1 MLRSR
6 KSASN
11 TLAIPV
17 RWNGS
22 PKCSGVWAAMQEYA
36 GRVSH
41 SLQTAAEYIY
51 FVFGQRS
58 MKTPPE
64 RTLLRL
70 LHHNWNRKTLTT
82 VSYIC
87 EHFLFKGCFSDV
99 RVIGLDKVKR
109 KADSGKR
116 LIFIPDHQSEYDWQ
130 LLQSKFFLADIKTV
144 IQAGDNLFIG
154 PLDPILRGC
163 GAFMSIR
170 ESRSFYSSHWLYNFS
185 AKYLGKRPIV
195 IDRDAYSRLY
205 LKQLERIFGKEGYNL
220 LVFPG
225 YETDPYSGEVKY
237 GRSYSGMFNPLSP
250 YIFITVSR
258 VLRELGIK
266 DAEYVPVSISYE
278 RVPEDVLFRE
288 FRAKT
293 HSTKMA
299 KYIYDHYYTF
309 FKAPFS
315 KEIHQE
321 KSRVCVKFGEGIPTD
336 FSGRAREFAE
346 TVRYEIAKLTRVYES
361 TLIFHS
367 IDNRFTLSKRDLKLN
382 VVHNIRKLQS
392 LNIDCSPLYSTAER
406 FMSVDTMLKRV
417 EDLFNFRERPV
428 VPLKSYITLEHDRN
442 EVFIHNPHLAAYY
455 GNKLHYILNK
465 S

>member
-1 MLRSR
+1 
-6 KSASN
+6 
-11 TLAIPV
+11 
-17 RWNGS
+17 
-22 PKCSGVWAAMQEYA
+22 
-36 GRVSH
+36 
-41 SLQTAAEYIY
+41 
-51 FVFGQRS
+51 

-82 VSYIC
+82 VAYIC
-87 EHFLFKGCFSDV
+87 EHYLFKGCFSNV

-116 LIFIPDHQSEYDWQ
+116 LIFIPDHQSEYDWT
-130 LLQSKFFLADIKTV
+130 LLQSKLFLADIKTV

-154 PLDPILRGC
+154 PLDPVLRGC

-170 ESRSFYSSHWLYNFS
+170 RSRSFYSSHWLYNLS
-185 AKYLGKRPIV
+185 AIV
-195 IDRDAYSRLY
+195 IDRDVYSRLY
-205 LKQLERIFGKEGYNL
+205 LKQLKRIFGKEGYNL

-250 YIFITVSR
+250 YVFISVSR

-293 HSTKMA
+293 RRPGMA

-315 KEIHQE
+315 KELHQE
-321 KSRVCVKFGEGIPTD
+321 KSRVCIKFGEGIPTD
-336 FSGRAREFAE
+336 FGGRARDFAE
-346 TVRYEIAKLTRVYES
+346 TARYEIAKLTRVYES

-367 IDNRFTLSKRDLKLN
+367 IGNRFTLPKRDLKLN

-406 FMSVDTMLKRV
+406 FTSLDTMLKRV
-417 EDLFNFRERPV
+417 EALFNFRETPV
-428 VPLKSYITLEHDRN
+428 VPLKSYLTLEHDRN

-455 GNKLHYILNK
+455 GNKLNYILSK
-465 S
+465 T

>member
-1 MLRSR
+1 
-6 KSASN
+6 
-11 TLAIPV
+11 
-17 RWNGS
+17 
-22 PKCSGVWAAMQEYA
+22 
-36 GRVSH
+36 
-41 SLQTAAEYIY
+41 
-51 FVFGQRS
+51 

-70 LHHNWNRKTLTT
+70 LHHNWNRRTLTT
-82 VSYIC
+82 VAYIC
-87 EHFLFKGCFSDV
+87 EHYLFKGCFSNV

-130 LLQSKFFLADIKTV
+130 LLQSRLFLADIKTV

-154 PLDPILRGC
+154 PLDPVLRGC

-170 ESRSFYSSHWLYNFS
+170 ESRSFYSSHWLYNLS

-195 IDRDAYSRLY
+195 IDRELYTKLYS
-205 LKQLERIFGKEGYNL
+205 KQLERILGKEGYNL

-225 YETDPYSGEVKY
+225 YETDPYSGQVKY

-250 YIFITVSR
+250 YVFISVSR

-293 HSTKMA
+293 HSSRMA

-315 KEIHQE
+315 KELHQE
-321 KSRVCVKFGEGIPTD
+321 KSRVCIKFGEGIPTD
-336 FSGRAREFAE
+336 FSDRAREFAE

-367 IDNRFTLSKRDLKLN
+367 IENRFSLPKRDLKLN
-382 VVHNIRKLQS
+382 AVHNIRKLQS

-406 FMSVDTMLKRV
+406 FMSLDTMLKRV
-417 EDLFNFRERPV
+417 ENLFNFRERPV
-428 VPLKSYITLEHDRN
+428 VPLKSYLTLEHDRN

-455 GNKLHYILNK
+455 GNKLQYILSK
-465 S
+465 T

>member
-1 MLRSR
+1 
-6 KSASN
+6 
-11 TLAIPV
+11 
-17 RWNGS
+17 
-22 PKCSGVWAAMQEYA
+22 
-36 GRVSH
+36 
-41 SLQTAAEYIY
+41 
-51 FVFGQRS
+51 

-82 VSYIC
+82 VAYIC
-87 EHFLFKGCFSDV
+87 EHYLFKGCFSNV

-130 LLQSKFFLADIKTV
+130 LLQSKLFLADIKTV

-154 PLDPILRGC
+154 PLDPVLRGC

-170 ESRSFYSSHWLYNFS
+170 ESRSFYSTHWLYNLS
-185 AKYLGKRPIV
+185 VKYLGKRPIV
-195 IDRDAYSRLY
+195 IDRELYTKLYS
-205 LKQLERIFGKEGYNL
+205 KQLERILGKEGYNL

-225 YETDPYSGEVKY
+225 YETDPYSGQVKY

-250 YIFITVSR
+250 YVFISVSR

-293 HSTKMA
+293 HSSRMA

-315 KEIHQE
+315 KELHQE
-321 KSRVCVKFGEGIPTD
+321 KSRVCIKFGEGIPTD
-336 FSGRAREFAE
+336 FSDRAREFAE

-367 IDNRFTLSKRDLKLN
+367 IENRFSLPKRDLKLN
-382 VVHNIRKLQS
+382 AVHNIRKLQS

-406 FMSVDTMLKRV
+406 FMSLDTMLKRV
-417 EDLFNFRERPV
+417 ENLFNFRERPV
-428 VPLKSYITLEHDRN
+428 VPLKSYLTLEHDRN

-455 GNKLHYILNK
+455 GNKLNYILSK
-465 S
+465 T

>member
-1 MLRSR
+1 
-6 KSASN
+6 
-11 TLAIPV
+11 
-17 RWNGS
+17 
-22 PKCSGVWAAMQEYA
+22 
-36 GRVSH
+36 
-41 SLQTAAEYIY
+41 
-51 FVFGQRS
+51 

-70 LHHNWNRKTLTT
+70 LHHNWNRRTLTT
-82 VSYIC
+82 VAYIC
-87 EHFLFKGCFSDV
+87 EHYLFKGCFSNV

-130 LLQSKFFLADIKTV
+130 LLQSRLFLADIKTV

-170 ESRSFYSSHWLYNFS
+170 ESRSFYSSHWLYNLS

-195 IDRDAYSRLY
+195 IDRDLYSRLY
-205 LKQLERIFGKEGYNL
+205 LKQLERILGKEGYNL

-225 YETDPYSGEVKY
+225 YETDPYSGQVKY

-250 YIFITVSR
+250 YVFISVSR

-293 HSTKMA
+293 HSSKMA

-315 KEIHQE
+315 KELHQE
-321 KSRVCVKFGEGIPTD
+321 KSRVCIKFGEGIPTD
-336 FSGRAREFAE
+336 FNDRAREFAE

-367 IDNRFTLSKRDLKLN
+367 IENRFSLPKRDLKLN

-406 FMSVDTMLKRV
+406 FMSLDTMLKRV

-428 VPLKSYITLEHDRN
+428 VPLKSYLTLEHDRN

-455 GNKLHYILNK
+455 GNKLQYILSK
-465 S
+465 T

>member
-1 MLRSR
+1 
-6 KSASN
+6 
-11 TLAIPV
+11 
-17 RWNGS
+17 
-22 PKCSGVWAAMQEYA
+22 
-36 GRVSH
+36 
-41 SLQTAAEYIY
+41 
-51 FVFGQRS
+51 

-82 VSYIC
+82 VSYFC
-87 EHFLFKGCFSDV
+87 ERFLFKGCFSNV

-116 LIFIPDHQSEYDWQ
+116 LIFIPDHQSEYDWL
-130 LLQSKFFLADIKTV
+130 LLQSKLFLDDIKTV

-154 PLDPILRGC
+154 PLDPVLRGC

-170 ESRSFYSSHWLYNFS
+170 
-185 AKYLGKRPIV
+185 
-195 IDRDAYSRLY
+195 
-205 LKQLERIFGKEGYNL
+205 KQLERILGKEGYNV

-250 YIFITVSR
+250 YVFITVSR
-258 VLRELGIK
+258 VLRELGIN

-293 HSTKMA
+293 RRPRMA

-315 KEIHQE
+315 KELHQE

-336 FSGRAREFAE
+336 FHGRAREFAE

-367 IDNRFTLSKRDLKLN
+367 IDNRFTLPKRDLKLN

-392 LNIDCSPLYSTAER
+392 LNIDCSPLHSTPDK
-406 FMSVDTMLKRV
+406 F
-417 EDLFNFRERPV
+417 
-428 VPLKSYITLEHDRN
+428 PLKSYLTLEHDRN
-442 EVFIHNPHLAAYY
+442 EVFIHNPHVAAYY
-455 GNKLHYILNK
+455 GNKLHYILGK
-465 S
+465 T

>member
-1 MLRSR
+1 
-6 KSASN
+6 
-11 TLAIPV
+11 
-17 RWNGS
+17 
-22 PKCSGVWAAMQEYA
+22 
-36 GRVSH
+36 
-41 SLQTAAEYIY
+41 
-51 FVFGQRS
+51 

-82 VSYIC
+82 VAYIC
-87 EHFLFKGCFSDV
+87 EHYLFKGCFSNV

-130 LLQSKFFLADIKTV
+130 LLQSRLFLADIKTV

-154 PLDPILRGC
+154 PLDPVLRGC

-170 ESRSFYSSHWLYNFS
+170 ESRSFYSSHWLYNLS

-195 IDRDAYSRLY
+195 IDRELYTKLYS
-205 LKQLERIFGKEGYNL
+205 KQLERILGKEGYNL

-225 YETDPYSGEVKY
+225 YETDPYSGQVKY

-250 YIFITVSR
+250 YVFISVSR

-293 HSTKMA
+293 HSSRMA

-315 KEIHQE
+315 KELHQE
-321 KSRVCVKFGEGIPTD
+321 KSRVCIKFGEGIPTD
-336 FSGRAREFAE
+336 FSDRAREFAE

-367 IDNRFTLSKRDLKLN
+367 IENRFSLPKRDLKLN
-382 VVHNIRKLQS
+382 AVHNIRKLQS

-406 FMSVDTMLKRV
+406 FMSLDTMLKRV
-417 EDLFNFRERPV
+417 ENLFNFRERPV
-428 VPLKSYITLEHDRN
+428 VPLKSYLTLEHDRN

-455 GNKLHYILNK
+455 GNKLQYILSK
-465 S
+465 T